1 MNGRV
6 AAGRGRAPFAAIAG
20 LGFSELARTDI
31 GTPRDLAIDAVVAA
45 ATDCG
50 LNLSDVEGLMVS
62 CSPSAPLNTLPLR
75 LREDLGMSE
84 LNVLGNLQIE
94 GASVVA
100 SIQHAGLQ
108 IHHGLA
114 DVVACVFADVP
125 LRPGRETGSS
135 SYNRVMPLSGLGDW
149 EDAHGLFGAAGPY
162 AIAAQRYL
170 HKYNL
175 PENALGHYA
184 VACREW
190 ARRSTRSMLRDP
202 MDLSTYA
209 GSEFVAKPF
218 RVLDCAYP
226 VNGAI
231 AVIVTS
237 CERAR
242 DLAQPPVYLH
252 AFGQGHTGSG
262 NLVGREPELQAG
274 GLAARNLWRTSGI
287 DPQQVEMVQAYDAFS
302 YVGVIT
308 LEEYGLVERGQAT
321 GFIADG
327 QTSPGGSL
335 PMNTGGG
342 HLSGFYL
349 QGMTP
354 VSEAVIQ
361 GRGQGGVAQAS
372 RNNLSLVTGCGG
384 RLEYH
389 AAMLTSPHEVL

>member
-1 MNGRV
+1 MSGRV
-6 AAGRGRAPFAAIAG
+6 TTDAARKPFAAIAG
-20 LGFSELARTDI
+20 LGFSELARTEI
-31 GTPRDLAIDAVVAA
+31 GTPRDLAIDAIVAA
-45 ATDCG
+45 TAECG
-50 LNLSDVEGLMVS
+50 LKLSDVDGLMVS

-84 LNVLGNLQIE
+84 LNLLGNLQIE

-100 SIQHAGLQ
+100 SIQHASLQ

-125 LRPGRETGSS
+125 LRPGRETGSA

-149 EDAHGLFGAAGPY
+149 EDAYGLFGAAGPY

-175 PENALGHYA
+175 PDNALGHYA
-184 VACREW
+184 VACRDW
-190 ARRSTRSMLRDP
+190 ARNSTRSMLRAP
-202 MDLSTYA
+202 IDLATYA
-209 GSEFVAKPF
+209 ESKFVAKPF

-231 AVIVTS
+231 AVILTS
-237 CERAR
+237 PARAR

-252 AFGQGHTGSG
+252 AFGQGHTGGG
-262 NLVGREPELQAG
+262 NLAGREPELQSG

-287 DPQQVEMVQAYDAFS
+287 DPQQIEMVQAYDAFS

-321 GFIADG
+321 NFIADG
-327 QTSPGGSL
+327 QTSPGGRL

-361 GRGQGGVAQAS
+361 GRGQGDDAQS
-372 RNNLSLVTGCGG
+372 TRNNLILVTGSGG

-389 AAMLTSPHEVL
+389 AAMLASPHEVL

>member
-1 MNGRV
+1 MTG
-6 AAGRGRAPFAAIAG
+6 AGRTPFAAIAG
-20 LGFSELARTDI
+20 LGFSELARTEI
-31 GTPRDLAIDAVVAA
+31 GTPRDLAIDAIVAA
-45 ATDCG
+45 TKDCG
-50 LNLSDVEGLMVS
+50 LDLSDIDGLMLTS
-62 CSPSAPLNTLPLR
+62 SPSAPLNTLPLR

-84 LNVLGNLQIE
+84 LNLLGNLQVE

-100 SIQHAGLQ
+100 SIQHASLH
-108 IHHGLA
+108 IRHGLA
-114 DVVACVFADVP
+114 DVVVCVLADVP
-125 LRPGRETGSS
+125 LRPGKETGSS

-149 EDAHGLFGAAGPY
+149 EDAYGLFGAAGPY
-162 AIAAQRYL
+162 AMAAQRYL
-170 HKYNL
+170 HKYDL
-175 PENALGHYA
+175 PDNALGHYA

-202 MDLSTYA
+202 IDLSAYED
-209 GSEFVAKPF
+209 SKFVTKPF

-237 CERAR
+237 CERAK
-242 DLAQPPVYLH
+242 DQAQPPVYLH
-252 AFGQGHTGSG
+252 AFAQGHTGGG
-262 NLVGREPELQAG
+262 NFSEREPELQSG
-274 GLAARNLWRTSGI
+274 GIAASNLWRLSGVG
-287 DPQQVEMVQAYDAFS
+287 PQQVEMVQAYDAFS

-308 LEEYGLVERGQAT
+308 LEEYGLVERGRST
-321 GFIADG
+321 DFIADG
-327 QTSPGGSL
+327 HTSPGGNL

-361 GRGQGGVAQAS
+361 GRAQGGDGQS
-372 RNNLSLVTGCGG
+372 PRNNLILVTGSGG

-389 AAMLTSPHEVL
+389 AAMLASPHEVL